1 MANADVPRGFVP
13 AGHRNGG
20 VIRASAY
27 NIAYNYG
34 TKIYSG
40 DAVDLSSGKIVV
52 ATAASTTITGIFGG
66 CRYRDDTGAVV
77 FSRYWPGVAL
87 ADSAAVVE
95 AYVYDDKGI
104 LFEVQCDTDV
114 AYVDATH
121 RGTLCDL
128 VATHAGSTYTG
139 QSGQEVT
146 PGTTGD
152 AQFLIYQLVDRP
164 DNAAGVNA
172 KVLVNIADSTLGN

>member
-1 MANADVPRGFVP
+1 MANADTPFGFKP

-20 VIRASAY
+20 VVRSNTY
-27 NIAYNYG
+27 HIAYNYG
-34 TKIYSG
+34 TKIYCG

-52 ATAASTTITGIFGG
+52 ATASSATITGIFDG
-66 CRYRDDTGAVV
+66 CKYKDDTGAMQ

-87 ADSAAVVE
+87 TDTAADVI

-104 LFEVQCDTDV
+104 LFEVQCETGV

-121 RGTLCDL
+121 
-128 VATHAGSTYTG
+128 V
-139 QSGQEVT
+139 
-146 PGTTGD
+146 GTTGD
-152 AQFLIYQLVDRP
+152 LIATHTGSTLTGQSAQEFTPGTAGDAQFTVYQLIDRP

-172 KVLVNIADSTLGN
+172 KILVSINDSTVGN

>member
-1 MANADVPRGFVP
+1 MPNSDSPRGFTV

-20 VIRASAY
+20 TARNNTY
-27 NIAYNYG
+27 HIAYNYA

-40 DAVDLSSGKIVV
+40 DAVDLTSGKITV
-52 ATAASTTITGIFGG
+52 ATAASATITGIFDG
-66 CRYRDDTGAVV
+66 CKYKDDTGAMQ

-87 ADSAAVVE
+87 TDTAADVI

-104 LFEVQCDTDV
+104 LFEVQCETGV

-121 RGTLCDL
+121 VGTTCDL
-128 VATHAGSTYTG
+128 IATHAGSTITG
-139 QSGQEVT
+139 QSGQEIT
-146 PGTTGD
+146 PGTAGD
-152 AQFLIYQLVDRP
+152 AQFTIYQLIDRP

-172 KVLVNIADSTLGN
+172 KVLVSINDSTVGN